1 MAYLLGYD
9 IGSSSIKASLIDSN
23 NGKLLARASSPQE
36 ELTIQSPYSGWAEQ
50 HPEIWWEH
58 VKLST
63 AQILSKVNISPAKIK
78 AIGLSYQMH
87 GLVLVNKEKKV
98 LRPAIIWC

>member
-1 MAYLLGYD
+1 
-9 IGSSSIKASLIDSN
+9 
-23 NGKLLARASSPQE
+23 
-36 ELTIQSPYSGWAEQ
+36 SPYSGWAEQ

-63 AQILSKVNISPAKIK
+63 TQILSQVNISPAKIK

-98 LRPAIIWC
+98 LRPAIIWCDSRAVDIGQRAFLELGEKKCLSTLLN